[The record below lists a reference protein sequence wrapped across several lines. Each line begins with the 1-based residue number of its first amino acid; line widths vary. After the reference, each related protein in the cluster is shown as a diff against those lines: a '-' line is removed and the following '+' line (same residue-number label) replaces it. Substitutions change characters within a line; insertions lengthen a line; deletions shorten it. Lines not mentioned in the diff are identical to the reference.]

1 MPVGDGLAQL
11 AQPSARQRADGREH
25 EVSVDLTVY
34 IPYIVIGDDEVLH
47 IEEHDTKTM
56 KAVTA

>member
-1 MPVGDGLAQL
+1 VF
-11 AQPSARQRADGREH
+11 
-25 EVSVDLTVY
+25 